1 MNRSPSQGGLL
12 SLRLKPMNSPTDITV
27 EAPENAP
34 VRSFDTYCTV
44 SQRVGTDKNGD
55 EEMVTYER
63 CKPVHV
69 FASGTV
75 LVSGAYSDKV
85 LHPSAGVIQI
95 TREDDSPSDLGF
107 YEGKEN

>member
-1 MNRSPSQGGLL
+1 MNNQ
-12 SLRLKPMNSPTDITV
+12 TEITV
-27 EAPENAP
+27 EAPENVP

-44 SQRVGTDKNGD
+44 SQRTGTDAKGN
-55 EEMVTYER
+55 EVRVTYER

-69 FASGTV
+69 FASGAV
-75 LVSGAYSDKV
+75 LVFGESSDKV

-95 TREDDSPSDLGF
+95 TREDDTPSDLGF

>member
-1 MNRSPSQGGLL
+1 
-12 SLRLKPMNSPTDITV
+12 MNSPTDITV
-27 EAPENAP
+27 EGPENIP
-34 VRSFDTYCTV
+34 VQSFDTYCTV

-55 EEMVTYER
+55 EEIVTYER
-63 CKPVHV
+63 CKPVRV

-95 TREDDSPSDLGF
+95 TREDDSPSDLSF